1 MKKATFA
8 TMFTVALTLLLT
20 GMVSAGTVIT
30 GNTDKHNG
38 VSGSGSEYV
47 QINPNPDAEPAA
59 EMAPVRRSYCFFWGL
74 IGRCGFQVETS
85 FEAMTVS
92 DSDIQSE
99 QPETELKDSQN
110 YRSILWGAV
119 QWSKRDAGATPDE
132 LNNEAHK

>member
-1 MKKATFA
+1 
-8 TMFTVALTLLLT
+8 MFTVALTLMLT
-20 GMVSAGTVIT
+20 GIASAETVTI

-38 VSGSGSEYV
+38 ATGSGSEYV

-59 EMAPVRRSYCFFWGL
+59 EMTPARRSYCFFWGL
-74 IGRCGFQVETS
+74 IGPCGFQAETS

-119 QWSKRDAGATPDE
+119 QWSKRDTGATPDE